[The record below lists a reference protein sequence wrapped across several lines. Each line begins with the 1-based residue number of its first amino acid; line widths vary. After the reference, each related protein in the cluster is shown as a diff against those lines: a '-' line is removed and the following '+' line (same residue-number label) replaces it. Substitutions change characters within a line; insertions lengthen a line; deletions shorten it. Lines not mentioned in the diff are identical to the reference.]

1 MSIQG
6 MPQPNDLFSFSIYFS
21 VYTHIIP
28 SNAINS
34 VASWNKWSS
43 RQSTL
48 QFESLWEKVLNHL
61 SLNCLASD
69 LLTHFNLVRC
79 KSAFENKNDRVFKS
93 SFFECPSN
101 HSLTG
106 GNSPTANRK
115 HLGQAFFRPRQKNST
130 LKKLKTQGKNS
141 KFKPKTQGFSKSGKN

>member
-1 MSIQG
+1 MNIQG
-6 MPQPNDLFSFSIYFS
+6 MPQPNDLFSFSICFS

-48 QFESLWEKVLNHL
+48 QFESLREKVLHHL

-79 KSAFENKNDRVFKS
+79 KSALENKNNRVFS
-93 SFFECPSN
+93 NRLFFEPQKPLSDWWN
-101 HSLTG
+101 LPYSQSKASRHSYF
-106 GNSPTANRK
+106 SANTQNKIDNTMWKGMKNRT
-115 HLGQAFFRPRQKNST
+115 RIWCQK
-130 LKKLKTQGKNS
+130 
-141 KFKPKTQGFSKSGKN
+141 FVYIFV